1 MKNGNTMGMDLG
13 DRFHEVCVLDAEGT
27 VMDRQRLANNAEAMR
42 EFFSRREPCR
52 IALEAGTHSGWI
64 SRLLESLNYTVVVAQ
79 PRAVRAIWS
88 RDRKNDVSDA
98 EMLARLLRADAKL
111 LSPIKHRSEEAQV
124 DLLMIKARDGLVQI
138 RTKLINQVRGLG
150 KSMGHR
156 FPASDAHTFA
166 RKALQDLP
174 GYMIEAAES
183 LLEVIEDLSAR
194 IKIFDKKIEQRA
206 SRDYPE
212 TKILQSVPGVGSL
225 TALAFI
231 LTVDDPKRFKHSRD
245 VGPYLGLVPRQD
257 QSGAMDKQLH
267 ITKAGDRY
275 LRRLLVGSAQYILG
289 AFGPECRLRSFGLR
303 LAARGGKNA
312 KKRAVVAVARK
323 LAVLLHT
330 LWVSGK
336 PFDARYGMPPQPM
349 EDVA

>member
-1 MKNGNTMGMDLG
+1 MKKGNTMGMDLG
-13 DRFHEVCVLDAEGT
+13 DRFHEVCILDADGSVVERKK
-27 VMDRQRLANNAEAMR
+27 VANNAEAMR
-42 EFFSRREPCR
+42 EYFAGREPCR
-52 IALEAGTHSGWI
+52 IVLEAGTHSGWI
-64 SRLLESLNYTVVVAQ
+64 SRLVESLTYTVVVAQ

-111 LSPIKHRSEEAQV
+111 LCPIKHRSEAAQL
-124 DLLMIKARDGLVQI
+124 DLLMIKSRDGLVQV
-138 RTKLINQVRGLG
+138 RTKLINQIRGLG
-150 KSMGHR
+150 KSLGHR
-156 FPASDAHTFA
+156 FPASDAHTFSVKA
-166 RKALQDLP
+166 RRELPKTMQEALDP
-174 GYMIEAAES
+174 
-183 LLEVIEDLSAR
+183 LLEMVEELSKR
-194 IKIFDKKIEQRA
+194 IKIFDKKIEQQA
-206 SRDYPE
+206 PRDYPE
-212 TKILQSVPGVGSL
+212 TKVLQSVPGVGAL
-225 TALAFI
+225 TALAFV
-231 LTVDDPKRFKHSRD
+231 LTVDDPGRFKRSRD

-289 AFGPECRLRSFGLR
+289 AFGPECRLRSFGLK

-323 LAVLLHT
+323 LAVLLHK

-336 PFDARYGMPPQPM
+336 PFDPRHGMPFVV
-349 EDVA
+349 DDAA